1 MMWGY
6 GIGCGGG
13 MILWWIGGLLA
24 IGAVVYGAV
33 RLARRAERRQDNTYY
48 GSRPSGPS

>member
-33 RLARRAERRQDNTYY
+33 RLARRPERPEDDNYY
-48 GSRPSGPS
+48 RGSRMGPS